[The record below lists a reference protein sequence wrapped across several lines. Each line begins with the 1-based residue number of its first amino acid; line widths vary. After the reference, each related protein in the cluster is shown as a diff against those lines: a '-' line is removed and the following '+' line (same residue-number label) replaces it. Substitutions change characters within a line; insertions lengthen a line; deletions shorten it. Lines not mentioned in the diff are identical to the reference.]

1 MDISRERRG
10 EIIAALRK
18 GTVPQ
23 RGLDFLAVGLG
34 RFESVIAQELANV
47 AQGGAVFKAVRG
59 DYGCGKTFFGRWV
72 QENAKKSGFATAEV
86 QISETETPL
95 HRLETVYRRAMEQLS
110 TADCFL
116 GAFRSILDGWF
127 YGLEEDV
134 LAEGN
139 MDPSDEVGLA
149 RCADELLEQRLVEIT
164 RATPQFAA
172 ALRTYRSAQRQNDH
186 ATAEG
191 LAGQPHV
198 AASIKRAAGVKGDV
212 DHFAALSF
220 LRGLLLILK
229 DSGYSGLVLVLDE
242 IETLQRARGDVREKG
257 LNALRQLIDD
267 IDGGRFPNLY
277 LLTTGT
283 PAFFDGP
290 QGVQRLEPLAQRL
303 HVDFQT
309 DPRFDNPRA
318 VQLRLASFD
327 HERLVEVGIR
337 VRDLFLAECS
347 SRIRTFKNFPMTCQ
361 SLQSVAAY
369 LKFDWSKPHSFRE
382 LFKARLFDY
391 LGKLDIDGVSEWF
404 TRRSRFSSSVPL
416 EYAYAA
422 WGQLPKP
429 GAGKGD
435 VFADFRAVTRD
446 LLTAFQVRRLCSKPD
461 LTRGA
466 EALLHREQEASH
478 DPPLCGH
485 RSARSAGRPGG
496 PSDSGPARTGEGL
509 PQGEEAHRVGLGRA
523 GHEVH
528 AGEHREDG
536 AVPVRRPGVP
546 RHERQGRQ
554 PRLGGLGQ
562 QAVHPRR
569 LQAGRR

>member
-1 MDISRERRG
+1 MDISPERRR

-34 RFESVIAQELANV
+34 RFEPVMASELADV
-47 AQGGAVFKAVRG
+47 AQGSSVFKAVRG

-72 QENAKKSGFATAEV
+72 QENAKKKGFATAEV

-116 GAFRSILDGWF
+116 GAFRSIIDGWF

-139 MDPSDEVGLA
+139 IDPSDDASLA
-149 RCADELLEQRLVEIT
+149 RRADELLEQRLVEIT

-172 ALRTYRSAQRQNDH
+172 ALRTYRAAQRQNDH

-191 LAGQPHV
+191 LVGWLAGQPHV
-198 AASIKRAAGVKGDV
+198 AATIKRIAGIKGDV

-242 IETLQRARGDVREKG
+242 IETLQRVRGDVREKG

-267 IDGGRFPNLY
+267 IDGGRFPNLC

-309 DPRFDNPRA
+309 DPRFDNA
-318 VQLRLASFD
+318 TAIEDMKFSECLAPG
-327 HERLVEVGIR
+327 LAAEV
-337 VRDLFLAECS
+337 FC
-347 SRIRTFKNFPMTCQ
+347 
-361 SLQSVAAY
+361 
-369 LKFDWSKPHSFRE
+369 
-382 LFKARLFDY
+382 ARFHD
-391 LGKLDIDGVSEWF
+391 
-404 TRRSRFSSSVPL
+404 
-416 EYAYAA
+416 
-422 WGQLPKP
+422 
-429 GAGKGD
+429 
-435 VFADFRAVTRD
+435 
-446 LLTAFQVRRLCSKPD
+446 
-461 LTRGA
+461 A
-466 EALLHREQEASH
+466 EAVKKIVRE
-478 DPPLCGH
+478 
-485 RSARSAGRPGG
+485 
-496 PSDSGPARTGEGL
+496 
-509 PQGEEAHRVGLGRA
+509 
-523 GHEVH
+523 
-528 AGEHREDG
+528 
-536 AVPVRRPGVP
+536 
-546 RHERQGRQ
+546 
-554 PRLGGLGQ
+554 
-562 QAVHPRR
+562 PRR
-569 LQAGRR
+569 VVVEQ

>member
-34 RFESVIAQELANV
+34 RFQSSIAVELTNV
-47 AQGGAVFKAVRG
+47 AQGGAMFKAVRG

-72 QENAKKSGFATAEV
+72 QENAKKNGFATAEV

-116 GAFRSILDGWF
+116 GAFRSIIDGWF

-139 MDPSDEVGLA
+139 IDPSNDAALA
-149 RCADELLEQRLVEIT
+149 RRADELLEQRLVEIT

-172 ALRTYRSAQRQNDH
+172 ALRTYRTAQRQNDH

-191 LAGQPHV
+191 LAGWLAGQPHV
-198 AASIKRAAGVKGDV
+198 AASIKRVAGIKGDV

-229 DSGYSGLVLVLDE
+229 DSGYSGLILVLDE
-242 IETLQRARGDVREKG
+242 IETLQRVRGDVREKG

-267 IDGGRFPNLY
+267 IDGGRFPNLF

-327 HERLVEVGIR
+327 HNRLVEVGVK
-337 VRDLFLAECS
+337 VRDLFVTDCS
-347 SRIRTFKNFPMTCQ
+347 SPARVLRLADDPYIDTLARSVTGKLGGKVGIAPRLFLKKLVSDVLDRIDQFDDFDPRQHYQLTVNTGEMTRIEREAQ
-361 SLQSVAAY
+361 AQSVE
-369 LKFDWSKPHSFRE
+369 DIE
-382 LFKARLFDY
+382 L
-391 LGKLDIDGVSEWF
+391 
-404 TRRSRFSSSVPL
+404 
-416 EYAYAA
+416 
-422 WGQLPKP
+422 
-429 GAGKGD
+429 
-435 VFADFRAVTRD
+435 D
-446 LLTAFQVRRLCSKPD
+446 L
-461 LTRGA
+461 
-466 EALLHREQEASH
+466 
-478 DPPLCGH
+478 
-485 RSARSAGRPGG
+485 
-496 PSDSGPARTGEGL
+496 
-509 PQGEEAHRVGLGRA
+509 
-523 GHEVH
+523 
-528 AGEHREDG
+528 
-536 AVPVRRPGVP
+536 
-546 RHERQGRQ
+546 
-554 PRLGGLGQ
+554 
-562 QAVHPRR
+562 
-569 LQAGRR
+569 

>member
-34 RFESVIAQELANV
+34 RFQSSIAVELANV

-72 QENAKKSGFATAEV
+72 QENAKKNGFATAEV

-139 MDPSDEVGLA
+139 IDPSDDVALA
-149 RCADELLEQRLVEIT
+149 RRAEELLEQRLVEIT

-172 ALRTYRSAQRQNDH
+172 ALRTYRTAQRQNDH

-191 LAGQPHV
+191 LAGWLAGQPHV
-198 AASIKRAAGVKGDV
+198 AASIKRSAGIKGDV

-220 LRGLLLILK
+220 FRGLLLILK
-229 DSGYSGLVLVLDE
+229 ESGYSGLVLVLDE
-242 IETLQRARGDVREKG
+242 IETLQRVRGDVREKG

-267 IDGGRFPNLY
+267 IDGGRFPNLF

-309 DPRFDNPRA
+309 DSRFDNPRA
-318 VQLRLASFD
+318 VQIRLSSFD
-327 HERLVEVGIR
+327 HGRLLEVGIK
-337 VRDLFLAECS
+337 VRDLYTADC
-347 SRIRTFKNFPMTCQ
+347 
-361 SLQSVAAY
+361 AAP
-369 LKFDWSKPHSFRE
+369 DR
-382 LFKARLFDY
+382 
-391 LGKLDIDGVSEWF
+391 
-404 TRRSRFSSSVPL
+404 
-416 EYAYAA
+416 
-422 WGQLPKP
+422 
-429 GAGKGD
+429 
-435 VFADFRAVTRD
+435 
-446 LLTAFQVRRLCSKPD
+446 VRRLAPD
-461 LTRGA
+461 EYIDVL
-466 EALLHREQEASH
+466 
-478 DPPLCGH
+478 
-485 RSARSAGRPGG
+485 ARSVAGKLGG
-496 PSDSGPARTGEGL
+496 KIGIA
-509 PQGEEAHRVGLGRA
+509 
-523 GHEVH
+523 
-528 AGEHREDG
+528 
-536 AVPVRRPGVP
+536 
-546 RHERQGRQ
+546 
-554 PRLGGLGQ
+554 PRLFLKKLVSDVLDRIDQ
-562 QAVHPRR
+562 FEDFDPTRHYQLTITTSEMTAIEREAQAQSVDDIE
-569 LQAGRR
+569 LDL